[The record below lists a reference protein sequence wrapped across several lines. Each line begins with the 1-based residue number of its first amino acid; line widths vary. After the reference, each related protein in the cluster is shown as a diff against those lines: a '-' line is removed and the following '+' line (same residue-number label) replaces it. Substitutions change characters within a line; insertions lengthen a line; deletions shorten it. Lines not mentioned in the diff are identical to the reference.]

1 MTTAV
6 VVGSGPN
13 GMAAALR
20 LARAGV
26 RVTVVESYDEP
37 GGGLR
42 SVTDATVPGL
52 VHDLGAGFHPLLI
65 DNPFT
70 REVDLIAAG
79 VEWAWPEV
87 QFAHPLDAA
96 LDPGHGAAA
105 YRSVEETAAGLGR
118 DGAAWRRIFAPLVEG
133 WDELAVD
140 ALQPPLHV
148 PRHPVGL
155 ARFGAQAVLPAA
167 VMARAFRTERARAL
181 WTGIATHGFRPPTV
195 PMSSAIAL
203 MLGTA
208 AHKYGWPVAVGG
220 SQRIVDATTRLLAE
234 AGGRVETGRRVAS
247 LDELGSP
254 DLVMLDTGP
263 GEALRILGDRAP
275 ALTRRSY
282 GRWPAGPAAFQ
293 VSFAVDG
300 GIPWDYEPARRA
312 GTLHLGGSLADTTS
326 AERSVE
332 RGRLPRL
339 PYVLLGQQYLA
350 DPSRAQGSVVPIDCY
365 AHVPAGWDDGDAAL
379 AAVVDRI
386 AAYAPG
392 FRDRVV
398 ATAVRG
404 PAQLFAENPNWIG
417 GDIAAG
423 LVTPLRLAWGA
434 RPSLSPYDTGVAG
447 VHLCSAVTPPG
458 PGAHGLCGWN
468 AAGVALDRLERA
480 AAS

>member
-20 LARAGV
+20 LAGAGV
-26 RVTVVESYDEP
+26 SVTVVEAYDEL

-42 SVTDATVPGL
+42 SDDGATVPGL

-70 REVDLIAAG
+70 AEVDLEAAG
-79 VEWAWPEV
+79 VEWAWPEI
-87 QFAHPLDAA
+87 QFAHPLDTSV
-96 LDPGHGAAA
+96 DPQGGAAA
-105 YRSVEETAAGLGR
+105 YLSVDETADGLGR
-118 DGAAWRRIFAPLVEG
+118 DGATWRRIFAPLVDG
-133 WDELAVD
+133 WDDLAVD
-140 ALQPPLHV
+140 VLKPPLHV
-148 PRHPVGL
+148 PRHPIGL
-155 ARFGAQAVLPAA
+155 VRFGLQAVMPAA
-167 VMARAFRTERARAL
+167 LMARQFRTERARAL

-220 SQRIVDATTRLLAE
+220 SARIVDATTSLLMK
-234 AGGRVETGRRVAS
+234 AGGSVETGRRVTS

-254 DLVMLDTGP
+254 DLVLLDTGP
-263 GEALRILGDRAP
+263 ADALRILGDRAP
-275 ALTRRSY
+275 ALTRRAYS
-282 GRWPAGPAAFQ
+282 RWPTGSGTFQ

-300 GIPWDYEPARRA
+300 GIPWSYEPARRA
-312 GTLHLGGSLADTTS
+312 GTLHLGGTVADTTR
-326 AERSVE
+326 AEKDAE
-332 RGRLPRL
+332 KGRLPDL

-350 DPSRAQGSVVPIDCY
+350 DPSRCVGSTVPIDCY
-365 AHVPAGWDDGDAAL
+365 AHVPTGWADGDAAL
-379 AAVVDRI
+379 AALTARI
-386 AAYAPG
+386 EGYAPG
-392 FRDRVV
+392 FSDRVV
-398 ATAVRG
+398 ATSVRG
-404 PAQLFAENPNWIG
+404 PAELFAENPNWVG

-423 LVTPLRLAWGA
+423 LVTPLRLAYGA
-434 RPSLSPYDTGVAG
+434 RPTLSPYDTGVPG

-468 AAGVALDRLERA
+468 AAGAALDGLARR
-480 AAS
+480 